1 MPTQK
6 EIDEIKKDILEALE
20 PKKSFRNSLVG
31 GFMAILIANA
41 MVNIVS
47 EGT

>member
-6 EIDEIKKDILEALE
+6 EIDKIKKDILEALE

-31 GFMAILIANA
+31 GFIAVLIG
-41 MVNIVS
+41 MKIIK
-47 EGT
+47 